1 VQLFRDAD
9 EHEGVNALVQLQRP
23 DVPEWSRRVWLD
35 QVVRVEHLDSSMAS
49 ES

>member
-1 VQLFRDAD
+1 MFRDAD

-23 DVPEWSRRVWLD
+23 DVPEWSRRVRLD
-35 QVVRVEHLDSSMAS
+35 QVVRVELLDSTMAG